1 MVPTFRHE
9 DKARA
14 ARLDHALHLCSEARR
29 EECFVESSGEGEVE
43 RAVEEREVVRIGA
56 ADERWRFEDLDA
68 GDFVDAEAVERV
80 DLVAGA
86 GGDAED
92 VGVVVEEW
100 EVAEEDGEG
109 VDLDLPEARG
119 VNAQVALLGGDV
131 EARGEVA
138 GGLGEAEVRLDR
150 RAAGDAGVG
159 RAEEEEEER
168 QGGYCDRG
176 AR

>member
-1 MVPTFRHE
+1 
-9 DKARA
+9 
-14 ARLDHALHLCSEARR
+14 
-29 EECFVESSGEGEVE
+29 
-43 RAVEEREVVRIGA
+43 VRISA
-56 ADERWRFEDLDA
+56 ADERGRFEDLDA

-92 VGVVVEEW
+92 VGVVAEEG

-109 VDLDLPEARG
+109 VDLGLPEARG
-119 VNAQVALLGGDV
+119 AEAEVALLGGDV

-138 GGLGEAEVRLDR
+138 GGLGEAEVRLKR
-150 RAAGDAGVG
+150 RVGGDAGVG

-168 QGGYCDRG
+168 EGGYCNRG